1 MKEAQ
6 VTPFLQARLPVHATG
21 TGPSTPH
28 EEPARPCEERGSA
41 PLPRLDQL
49 ALADTTIAK
58 LQRGAE
64 VRACDRARRARAV
77 ETHARSIETLLRAMR
92 DLAVRAFST
101 RFANADRRALDYVLA
116 TWRRQID
123 AIATR
128 ASVEG
133 TPAWTRRAGDE
144 DLAADA
150 VFDTLSLGVAETHL
164 RDVAGAIATFEA
176 TEQAIAIIAAV
187 RGDLTMIFRALELE
201 VDSVRAMRANL
212 TAASGR
218 LCDAEDRDALA
229 DEALRTMATPAYK
242 A

>member
-1 MKEAQ
+1 MKEAH
-6 VTPFLQARLPVHATG
+6 VTPFLQAHLPVPTTG
-21 TGPSTPH
+21 GGPSTPP
-28 EEPARPCEERGSA
+28 EAPARQCEERA
-41 PLPRLDQL
+41 IAALPSLDQL
-49 ALADTTIAK
+49 ALADATIAK

-77 ETHARSIETLLRAMR
+77 EAHARSIEVLLRAMR
-92 DLAVRAFST
+92 DLAARAFST
-101 RFANADRRALDYVLA
+101 QFANADRRALDYVLCA
-116 TWRRQID
+116 WRRQLD

-128 ASVEG
+128 ASLDG
-133 TPAWTRRAGDE
+133 TPAWTRRPGEE

-150 VFDTLSLGVAETHL
+150 VFDTQSLGVADAHV

-176 TEQAIAIIAAV
+176 TEHALAIVAAV

-212 TAASGR
+212 TAARGR
-218 LCDAEDRDALA
+218 LCDAEERDALS
-229 DEALRTMATPAYK
+229 DEVLRTMATPAYK